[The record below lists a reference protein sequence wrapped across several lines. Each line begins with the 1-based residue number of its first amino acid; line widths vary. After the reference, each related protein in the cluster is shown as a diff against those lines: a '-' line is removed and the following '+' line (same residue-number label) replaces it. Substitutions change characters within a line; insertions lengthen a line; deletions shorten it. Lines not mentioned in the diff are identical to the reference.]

1 MAVNSQDPFDL
12 ARFLAAQARDYG
24 IALTELRAGE
34 KRSHWMWYVFPQ
46 LRGLGHSSTAIAYGI
61 TGLDEARAYLAHPV
75 LGERLRECVRA
86 LLALR
91 TTHAEEVLGH
101 VDAMK
106 LRSCLTLFDA
116 AAHGDPLFSRALAQY
131 FHGEADARTIEL
143 LQGSARVPKVE

>member
-1 MAVNSQDPFDL
+1 MTREAGDPFDL
-12 ARFLAAQARDYG
+12 ARFLSAQARDYG
-24 IALTELRAGE
+24 IALAELRAGE

-91 TTHAEEVLGH
+91 TAHAEEVLGH

-106 LRSCLTLFDA
+106 LRSCLTLFGA
-116 AAHGDPLFSRALAQY
+116 AAPGEPLFSRALAKY
-131 FHGEADARTIEL
+131 FHDEADERTLGL
-143 LQGSARVPKVE
+143 LQGAARIPG

>member
-1 MAVNSQDPFDL
+1 MPPGAADPFDL
-12 ARFLAAQARDYG
+12 ARFLAAQERDYG
-24 IALTELRAGE
+24 IALAELRAGD

-46 LRGLGHSSTAIAYGI
+46 LRGLGHSSTAVKFGI
-61 TGLDEARAYLAHPV
+61 SGIEEARAYLAHPL
-75 LGERLRECVRA
+75 LGERLRECVRT

-116 AAHGDPLFSRALAQY
+116 AARGEPLFSRALAQY
-131 FHGEADARTIEL
+131 FHAEPDARTVEL
-143 LQGSARVPKVE
+143 LRSPARTPAPG